1 MLTVWHKTRPF
12 HTACLAAIIPREE
25 GERQQK
31 RHTTLRALFSDEGE
45 EFLSKIF
52 GGKSSSGNATGAAG
66 NESST
71 DFDSSSRIAARR
83 LIGMDEEY
91 EGFSQLLDSHPKLS
105 VADFEEDKLG
115 LLRLSINLNPAMVA
129 KVTSWSRSKYEF
141 NG

>member
-1 MLTVWHKTRPF
+1 MALTRPF
-12 HTACLAAIIPREE
+12 HTACLAAILPRKEN
-25 GERQQK
+25 GQDQK
-31 RHTTLRALFSDEGE
+31 GHTTLRALFSDEGE
-45 EFLSKIF
+45 KFLSKIF
-52 GGKSSSGNATGAAG
+52 GGKSSSGNATGEAG
-66 NESST
+66 GESST

-91 EGFSQLLDSHPKLS
+91 EGFSQLLDSYPKLS